1 MNIRIHISSAPP
13 NRTGASTWLLLTNIQ
28 RSRTWMTMLLLR
40 SRTLRTR
47 EGGGTKQTSPT
58 LFPSKKRSFSWP
70 QLSSSLT
77 PRPRIADEE
86 NFAFYDRTATKPGE
100 ASLLVTMFPA
110 PCNALP
116 EYPPEVHGGRPSLRF
131 RSMSRAW
138 GGKAVLEALHREPA
152 ARLRRCAAARQT
164 C

>member
-1 MNIRIHISSAPP
+1 
-13 NRTGASTWLLLTNIQ
+13 
-28 RSRTWMTMLLLR
+28 MLLLR

-47 EGGGTKQTSPT
+47 EGGGCKADFADFLSIEEEVF
-58 LFPSKKRSFSWP
+58 LVER

-138 GGKAVLEALHREPA
+138 GGKAVLEALHQDPA

-164 C
+164 G